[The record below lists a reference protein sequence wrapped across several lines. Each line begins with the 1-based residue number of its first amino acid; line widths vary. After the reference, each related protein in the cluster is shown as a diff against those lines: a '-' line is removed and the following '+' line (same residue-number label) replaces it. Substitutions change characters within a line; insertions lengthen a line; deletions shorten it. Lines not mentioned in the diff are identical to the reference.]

1 MAVGLN
7 YKVLKQFF
15 DRPAVKNRVD
25 ATARRNLSKAGA
37 YVRTSARSS
46 MRRRKASA
54 LAGQPPSAHVGGMKK
69 IVFAYDPAAHSVVCG
84 PLQFNID
91 GGKVPALLEFGGTIR
106 RRYVRRK
113 GSNGKWRRFDN
124 RRNDRED
131 EEYRTF
137 TDRYRGNPYMAPA
150 LEREAPKFPALWAN
164 TVGAAA

>member
-46 MRRRKASA
+46 MHRRKASA
-54 LAGQPPSAHVGGMKK
+54 LPGQPPSAHDGRLKK
-69 IVFAYDPAAHSVVCG
+69 IVFAYDPSRDSVVVG
-84 PLQFNID
+84 PLQYNID
-91 GGKVPALLEFGGTIR
+91 GGKVPALLEAGGTVR
-106 RRYVRRK
+106 RRQVRAK
-113 GSNGKWRRFDN
+113 GSNDAWRRFDN
-124 RRNDRED
+124 RRNDRSW
-131 EEYRTF
+131 EEYRYATL
-137 TDRYRGNPYMAPA
+137 RYKPHPYMGPA

-164 TVGAAA
+164 TVGSAA